1 MTEAVLGI
9 KKWGNSL
16 GVRLPSAVVKAAGLR
31 KDQIVSVR
39 VEDQQVI
46 ISPAPENVQ
55 SLEDRLD
62 LYDPLPHGGEVMV
75 ASAIGAEQQ
84 KMVTGLFFLTTS
96 T

>member
-46 ISPAPENVQ
+46 ISPAPENEP
-55 SLEDRLD
+55 SLEERLD
-62 LYDPLPHGGEVMV
+62 LFDPLRHGGEVMV
-75 ASAIGAEQQ
+75 ASAIGAEQW
-84 KMVTGLFFLTTS
+84 
-96 T
+96 